1 MQLLAILKP
10 DGTLRRAAGAGVLN
24 GLVQSNLCSFL
35 TFRQVQAPLELIER
49 HYEHIKKR
57 SFYPWLV
64 KYMMGGPSYIILLE
78 TDEEYTSQLRELL
91 GATRAEQASPG
102 TLRYKYASYAGANCL
117 HLSDSAEAAE
127 IEVPMWTNYF
137 SLEPGQFDIAVDDYI
152 RRYIDG
158 PNQSLLLRE
167 LCIDI
172 AAAGYP
178 ISDVNKQ
185 KLRELIASECYDSSP
200 EEVDF
205 VVWVTEGACLS

>member
-24 GLVQSNLCSFL
+24 GLLQSNLCDFL

-64 KYMMGGPSYIILLE
+64 EYMTGGPSYVILLE
-78 TDEEYTSQLRELL
+78 TKEEYTSQLRELL
-91 GATRAEQASPG
+91 GATRAEQARPG
-102 TLRYKYASYAGANCL
+102 TLRYKYAAYAGANCL
-117 HLSDSAEAAE
+117 HLSDGAQAAE
-127 IEVPMWTNYF
+127 FEISLWTSYF
-137 SLEPGQFDIAVDDYI
+137 SLESGQFDIAVDDYI
-152 RRYIDG
+152 QRYIDG
-158 PNQSLLLRE
+158 PNLTPSVRE

-178 ISDVNKQ
+178 ISDYNNQ
-185 KLRELIASECYDSSP
+185 KLRELFATECYDSPP
-200 EEVDF
+200 EAVDF
-205 VVWVTEGACLS
+205 VTRVVEGACLS